1 MEALGAAASVIAI
14 VEIVG
19 RVSASAAS
27 FMHDIKDARKDMIQ
41 VRKDMS
47 SLSALL
53 GMVAE
58 DLDHQGHSSSSR
70 VGDMPHSKQHIINIA
85 NSCGAVLL
93 EIETVLRE
101 GRSLF
106 AWVTSGRERV
116 DSLRARLETCKL
128 SLDVALDYR
137 TMVVVHDIKEDSTR
151 IVGDLSAIQ
160 RDVALLLG
168 KFDNIERKAAEAQ
181 RSADDAVD
189 LPGGFMLDRFLNDCR
204 SDAQTVLDNIEYQQD
219 QDFEDDRPKAQAEAS
234 ELAHE
239 FSQEVKPEFASS
251 SPSPKVLLK
260 TSLGHEYNIPLEQ
273 CRTWPVREPPSEE
286 MLPES
291 AAKAC
296 KIDRMQKDMFEIIKC
311 SYRHDPADTEEIEN
325 GRYTLYHDGQSVSP
339 ASWDDFVGPGRSVS
353 LKLWKDEMIDLRDAV
368 YRRFLLPW
376 SMVNTWKVSQTF
388 SQPVY
393 LFGLSLRMPCLT
405 GIKPSTQGFEAI
417 LKQAFLPVEGVGP
430 LVRQGRYDLIG
441 PDDAFIL
448 PAAWEETVK
457 PGMSIEMRMWACDEP
472 VVTRLLGPYR
482 KTFTGPGPDG
492 GAHVSTS
499 FNG

>member
-273 CRTWPVREPPSEE
+273 CRTWP
-286 MLPES
+286 
-291 AAKAC
+291 
-296 KIDRMQKDMFEIIKC
+296 DMFEIIKC

-376 SMVNTWKVSQTF
+376 SMVNTWK
-388 SQPVY
+388 
-393 LFGLSLRMPCLT
+393 
-405 GIKPSTQGFEAI
+405 GFEAI